1 MDNKEITESKGNVV
15 TDDFDFFMIAVLFPI
30 KNLDYIKII
39 TRK

>member
-30 KNLDYIKII
+30 KNLD
-39 TRK
+39 